1 VTLRALLAI
10 GGALA
15 ATVVLPVSAQAAVH
29 PHCTGYTYTDSVTSY
44 QITLT
49 ETQNCVGEGQSGALN
64 LWLHVPISDGW
75 TWVPGITFSSTA
87 TSETVSYVC
96 QGHADNTWDLQEAT
110 AGSSPHVTDYCGPV
124 EP

>member
-1 VTLRALLAI
+1 MKVRALLGI
-10 GGALA
+10 TGAVA

-29 PHCTGYTYTDSVTSY
+29 PHCVGYTYTDSITSY
-44 QITLT
+44 QIVVT
-49 ETQNCVGEGQSGALN
+49 ETQNCAGEGQSGLLN

-75 TWVPGITFSSTA
+75 TSVPGVTFSSTT

-96 QGHADNTWDLQEAT
+96 QGNAYNTWYLQEAPV
-110 AGSSPHVTDYCGPV
+110 GSGPRVNDNCGPV